1 MQPQF
6 LFAVENNASDRSKF
20 GLECKKSDLHTL
32 TLEVNAHFTL
42 ESTKNFVFTL
52 DFAFQTLN
60 FHNSVRFSKN
70 HSKTCRDVLKC
81 LNMTSF
87 ENL

>member
-1 MQPQF
+1 M
-6 LFAVENNASDRSKF
+6 SKI

-52 DFAFQTLN
+52 DFASQTLN

-70 HSKTCRDVLKC
+70 HSKTYRDFLKC
-81 LNMTSF
+81 LDMTSF
-87 ENL
+87 EIYE